1 MAVEKIS
8 IDIDSNSKEV
18 QKELSKVNTQL
29 KKLQKQLPGIQKNV
43 EKLKQA
49 EKSVKAIN
57 NQLKKLSTQKAKLQ
71 TDTSQLDYTAKK
83 ISNVTLQMNRL
94 QARKVK
100 LLVSIDQLLHA
111 EAVLIKLNRELDYLN
126 GRKAV
131 LHIEM
136 DGVQQAISE
145 IDRLSEKMQQL
156 GALQS
161 ISLPSIKGE
170 ISMNIQTKMDFD
182 MSVLTSKV
190 EELKSLKE
198 ISISI
203 QTASKHIEKIEKNVP
218 SNLDSMLSKLLA
230 MGAAIVGMGLL
241 VGIAG
246 ALVVTFPLA
255 ALAGF
260 ATIKLIGVLL
270 EETAKTMEL
279 IDAKVP
285 SDFGSMVSK
294 LASMGIALLGMGALV
309 ALAGGLSA
317 KFSDQATAGLEMIKE
332 IIGLLGETAEAM
344 EVINEKV
351 PSDLGSMVSK
361 LASMGIAILGMGALV
376 VIADLVATEF
386 KGAKAGIELISEI
399 TDLLGKAAEAMG
411 EISSKIS
418 SDLGSMVSKLAS
430 MGIAILGM
438 GALVVIADVVAT
450 KFKGAKAGLEL
461 ISEITTL
468 LGKAADAMGKIDK
481 KVPSGFG
488 SMIDKLGNMGIAILG
503 MGALV
508 VIAGAVATKFKGT
521 KTGLELISGI
531 TDLLGKAA
539 DALGQ
544 IDKKVPRDIGKVAE
558 KLGSIGVAIGGMSVL
573 VGVVGALTSS
583 GIGALIAGAGLA
595 TVYAVAEELIHTSE
609 AIAQLDKNV
618 PEDIDG
624 VKTKIENIAKA
635 IGYFTQSSLAS
646 AFDLFKS
653 AMGTINTAVAA
664 EGILKLIE
672 VGQELKKFDEITI
685 PDDIEAKIND
695 IQAVFEYLK
704 KGVGIFGE
712 IKKFFLGGNIDTDIG
727 EDAKLAIENLVSLA
741 ESLDELGTAEIKDA
755 DTIGEQIENIQSVF
769 GILEKTKGFKDDIE
783 RLFKGGDINTT
794 LADDAKV
801 YVESIAAIA
810 TAFETIQTT
819 NFKSD
824 RVARM
829 IEEIQKVFD
838 VFLTKGNA
846 VERFTSMFTG
856 KNKINTS
863 LVKDAKNYVSDLS
876 SIATELSKIQD
887 TSLRVTDIKEKLLEI
902 QDVVK
907 EFSKIKIEIDMDETS
922 LTKSV
927 DKVTLVNDLI
937 TQLEQALD
945 FTFDEGSLTTFKQT
959 LENVS
964 LAVQEIIAMDFI
976 NNDENSAA
984 SDPVDVGEEI
994 FDFTKMQLML
1004 EMAIIKITKIN
1015 DLGEQLSTALE
1026 LHFDDTKLNDFE
1038 IFMENI
1044 STAIQE
1050 ILEKDFTSV
1059 NAIQTPTGKD
1069 LRVGGDATPSWE
1081 DMEKLVQEAI
1091 DKLTK
1096 INDLG
1101 EQLSIALD
1109 FKFDSSKL
1117 KEFEQTMSNMA
1128 SAVETI
1134 RLADFSPQKIITQTH
1149 MNVPDESGVRTTETT
1164 TETPDYTTFEQQVDD
1179 AIEKVTKIGGLTTEI
1194 DNVMKTTIDPKAFE
1208 LLLTNTKNCL
1218 GQINSFV
1225 ADTGEIGD
1233 VESILLKVEAFK
1245 TLVDTLN
1252 GLVAKFGKLG
1262 TDYGQQ
1268 LLFAFNLVNPAGA
1281 IEYQFSNV
1289 IAYLQGEMGTF
1300 KTIGDAYTKNLT
1312 ETLLTAIGSISDK
1325 MKSVVD
1331 TLSANGEGSISSKFN
1346 SAGQAF
1352 GNSFVNG
1359 FALAIEGLG
1368 KTVKEELESIGFSV
1382 SVSSSTGGENEIPDL
1397 QNKATGGLVAG
1408 RVPLSSL
1415 SGIFKRKGTDTVPAM
1430 LTPGEFVQRRSAV
1443 SAFGVDFMKRV
1454 NNLDVQG
1461 AFTAMTSRFGFQG
1474 LTPAVSTI
1482 VNNINHTTNNANR
1495 VTQNVNSG
1503 NADYILKRA
1512 SRYLR

>member
-438 GALVVIADVVAT
+438 GALVVIADVAAT

-695 IQAVFEYLK
+695 IQQVFDYLQ
-704 KGVGIFGE
+704 KGAGSVGEFIKTVTGQKIDTTTGGDAAEAIKSLASVAESVKELEKIEIKDPDGLQEKIEVLQSTFSYLSKTKGIFG
-712 IKKFFLGGNIDTDIG
+712 
-727 EDAKLAIENLVSLA
+727 DAWTWA
-741 ESLDELGTAEIKDA
+741 
-755 DTIGEQIENIQSVF
+755 F
-769 GILEKTKGFKDDIE
+769 
-783 RLFKGGDINTT
+783 GGDIDGDKAN
-794 LADDAKV
+794 
-801 YVESIAAIA
+801 
-810 TAFETIQTT
+810 
-819 NFKSD
+819 
-824 RVARM
+824 
-829 IEEIQKVFD
+829 
-838 VFLTKGNA
+838 
-846 VERFTSMFTG
+846 
-856 KNKINTS
+856 
-863 LVKDAKNYVSDLS
+863 DAKNYVESLAN
-876 SIATELSKIQD
+876 IAENLKKIEKTTLNYPD
-887 TSLRVTDIKEKLLEI
+887 VTTKLQNIEDVIKEFEKLDISIDLNGTTLQDAVNKADLLSQLVGHLE
-902 QDVVK
+902 
-907 EFSKIKIEIDMDETS
+907 T
-922 LTKSV
+922 
-927 DKVTLVNDLI
+927 
-937 TQLEQALD
+937 ALG
-945 FTFDEGSLTTFKQT
+945 FTFDETTVSQFETTMDSIKDAIKKIMSTDFTPKEADGTRSVMPDWTWTMEHDIQQAIDKLEKVNEMGTQLDNALKFPFDETSFSTFEDRVRLIQDTISKVLTTDFRPKKDGELVAFESWDELT
-959 LENVS
+959 SPITDAVGKLEKLN
-964 LAVQEIIAMDFI
+964 LMGKALEEALDFSF
-976 NNDENSAA
+976 NTEN
-984 SDPVDVGEEI
+984 
-994 FDFTKMQLML
+994 
-1004 EMAIIKITKIN
+1004 ITKEFIPSIEALEQAVGIVNSLKFGTKVEATGEVTGGETGFIDEMTKQREQIGTLGTESFAAESFEEQIDDATKKVGLMNALITDIQNVPQIKFTDFQDKVTAVKQCLGELQKFVTDKENQDNAATITSSAEVFTTLAGKLEDLIPRFTQFGKDFATEIMAQYNADKPVETIGSEFTTLINTTLKNLISEFESVGTAYKDGLTKGLIEAIKNISKEMDTVIN
-1015 DLGEQLSTALE
+1015 DLGKSDSSTM
-1026 LHFDDTKLNDFE
+1026 TKF
-1038 IFMENI
+1038 
-1044 STAIQE
+1044 
-1050 ILEKDFTSV
+1050 
-1059 NAIQTPTGKD
+1059 
-1069 LRVGGDATPSWE
+1069 RDA
-1081 DMEKLVQEAI
+1081 
-1091 DKLTK
+1091 
-1096 INDLG
+1096 G
-1101 EQLSIALD
+1101 IALGNSLVNGIKD
-1109 FKFDSSKL
+1109 
-1117 KEFEQTMSNMA
+1117 
-1128 SAVETI
+1128 AVE
-1134 RLADFSPQKIITQTH
+1134 
-1149 MNVPDESGVRTTETT
+1149 
-1164 TETPDYTTFEQQVDD
+1164 
-1179 AIEKVTKIGGLTTEI
+1179 GL
-1194 DNVMKTTIDPKAFE
+1194 
-1208 LLLTNTKNCL
+1208 
-1218 GQINSFV
+1218 
-1225 ADTGEIGD
+1225 
-1233 VESILLKVEAFK
+1233 
-1245 TLVDTLN
+1245 
-1252 GLVAKFGKLG
+1252 
-1262 TDYGQQ
+1262 
-1268 LLFAFNLVNPAGA
+1268 
-1281 IEYQFSNV
+1281 
-1289 IAYLQGEMGTF
+1289 
-1300 KTIGDAYTKNLT
+1300 
-1312 ETLLTAIGSISDK
+1312 
-1325 MKSVVD
+1325 
-1331 TLSANGEGSISSKFN
+1331 
-1346 SAGQAF
+1346 
-1352 GNSFVNG
+1352 
-1359 FALAIEGLG
+1359 
-1368 KTVKEELESIGFSV
+1368 SV
-1382 SVSSSTGGENEIPDL
+1382 SVSMTATSNGPTPSNNSNGSSYAGGRPLNL
-1397 QNKATGGLVAG
+1397 ATGGIVE
-1408 RVPLSSL
+1408 
-1415 SGIFKRKGTDTVPAM
+1415 SGYAKGLASIFKRKGTDTVPAM

-1443 SAFGVDFMKRV
+1443 STFGIDFMKRV

-1461 AFTAMTSRFGFQG
+1461 AFRTMTSRFSVQG
-1474 LTPAVSTI
+1474 LTPAVSTV

-1495 VTQNVNSG
+1495 VTQNVNGG

-1512 SRYLR
+1512 SRFLR